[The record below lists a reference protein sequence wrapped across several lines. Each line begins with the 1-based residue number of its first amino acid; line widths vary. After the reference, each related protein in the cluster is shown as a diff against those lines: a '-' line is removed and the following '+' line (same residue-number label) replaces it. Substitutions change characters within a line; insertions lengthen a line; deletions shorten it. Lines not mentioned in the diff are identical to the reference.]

1 MRLET
6 CAPLTPPDL
15 VSWSSTPARAS
26 TTTRRLDNIERAKK
40 CYAKAGLNDDW
51 QAVVA
56 DVRQS
61 HFRKKGFMTGRGDR
75 FQRTQVCC
83 AALSDTGKSTLA
95 EKMSSRSL

>member
-1 MRLET
+1 
-6 CAPLTPPDL
+6 

-56 DVRQS
+56 DVRQN
-61 HFRKKGFMTGRGDR
+61 HFRKKGFMTGFEEIVSGAPKYVAPPFLVRAKAR
-75 FQRTQVCC
+75 W
-83 AALSDTGKSTLA
+83 LK
-95 EKMSSRSL
+95 K